1 MGSMTPPDFSQPV
14 GQSERIL
21 ALDVVR
27 GFALFGIFLMNIEWF
42 NRPIAEMSL
51 GLPPQSTG
59 ADWWAGRLIYVLVQG
74 KFWTIFS
81 LLFGMGFAVMLARAR
96 LAGRSFLRLYL
107 RRIAALAVFGAAHFI
122 FLYGGDILF
131 SYALAAGALLVL
143 LYGKW
148 KWMAAAL
155 AVLVGLGFLPA
166 LKPLWPVAGSLAYA
180 GVIVLFL
187 RGEKRMGVF
196 GRRLPVFSFIYLLLG
211 VLAVVAA
218 GLLWVLSVGPL
229 EVRLGVTLA
238 SLATLA
244 VGFLSARYHLP
255 VELRMR
261 RLAVFLYVFPFLGM
275 TVFGLVQYWLP
286 TTPPGQPAGTARA
299 AAPAPPG
306 HGAATALA
314 EARKQAEK
322 EAERQKEIDKERDK
336 IQTEARV
343 LSRGSYRD
351 VVQFRAGEFPRRAA
365 QEAGFAMLVVSL
377 FLLGAWFV
385 QSGVM
390 EKPGDHLPLFR
401 KLAWIGLPSGVG
413 VGLLGCAL
421 ATTHQL
427 GNQHDGYLAA
437 SGLLHLGNL
446 PACLGYVSAVV
457 LLLHRGGAFGS
468 WLRFLAPA
476 GRMALTNYILQSVVS
491 SLFFFHYG
499 LGWWGMSRWRQVLF
513 VVGVFSV
520 QVVLS
525 CLWLKRFRY
534 GPLEWLWRAFT
545 YWHFPPLRQG
555 GGASLPAGGST
566 EGSH

>member
-1 MGSMTPPDFSQPV
+1 MGPMTPPDFSQPV
-14 GQSERIL
+14 DQSERIL

-51 GLPPQSTG
+51 GLPPLPAG
-59 ADWWAGRLIYVLVQG
+59 ADWWASRLIYVLVQG

-107 RRIAALAVFGAAHFI
+107 RRIAALAAFGAAHFI

-131 SYALAAGALLVL
+131 SYALAAAGLLVI
-143 LYGKW
+143 LYGNW

-155 AVLVGLGFLPA
+155 AVLAGLGFLPS
-166 LKPLWPVAGSLAYA
+166 LHPLWQAAGSLAYA
-180 GVIVLFL
+180 GVIALFL
-187 RGEKRMGVF
+187 RGEKRMSVL
-196 GRRLPVFSFIYLLLG
+196 GRRLPVFSFVYLLLG
-211 VLAVVAA
+211 ALAVPAA
-218 GLLWVLSVGPL
+218 GLLWAMSVGPR
-229 EVRLGVTLA
+229 EVRIAVTFI

-255 VELRMR
+255 AELRMR
-261 RLAVFLYVFPFLGM
+261 RLAVFLYIFPFLGM

-286 TTPPGQPAGTARA
+286 APPPVQPVGAARASAPAAPGRGAGT
-299 AAPAPPG
+299 
-306 HGAATALA
+306 TSA

-322 EAERQKEIDKERDK
+322 ELERQKEIDQERTK

-343 LSRGSYRD
+343 LSSGTYRD
-351 VVQFRAGEFPRRAA
+351 VVRFRAGEFPRRAA
-365 QEAGFAMLVVSL
+365 HEAGFAMLVVSL

-401 KLAWIGLPSGVG
+401 KLAWIGLPFGVG
-413 VGLLGCAL
+413 VGLLGCAI

-457 LLLHRGGAFGS
+457 LLLHRGGKFGS

-499 LGWWGMSRWRQVLF
+499 LGFWGLSRWRQALF
-513 VVGVFSV
+513 VVGVFSA
-520 QVVLS
+520 QAVLS
-525 CLWLKRFRY
+525 GLWLRRFRY

-545 YWHFPPLRQG
+545 YWHFPPLRQD
-555 GGASLPAGGST
+555 GGAARPAI
-566 EGSH
+566 E